1 MLAATQR
8 DAAANIGFVTHGR
21 DVTLITAYFG
31 GAIALHLRNNDPAI
45 NFVRAL
51 AVCGLLWLPV
61 YLRNPG
67 LIALLPFKRS
77 PSMR

>member
-1 MLAATQR
+1 MLAAMQR
-8 DAAANIGFVTHGR
+8 DAATNIGFV
-21 DVTLITAYFG
+21 
-31 GAIALHLRNNDPAI
+31 
-45 NFVRAL
+45 RAH

-77 PSMR
+77 PSVR